1 MHFGIILLVEA
12 EEKDEAREVVEE
24 FLEENPKGDW
34 WVIGGRWS
42 GTLNPLDQAF
52 RAEAKRTIPHEEYGY
67 STKIL
72 EESRPLLQA
81 KWEEMGGSDVNPL
94 NRDSYKDGGYDD
106 DVMPLSE
113 AISVVRERWT
123 NPIDEAAKHEEAA
136 RKEKDT
142 RVRGYYLRIAGTLL
156 SEYFCLDANV
166 YNITTG
172 DYSIPEHP
180 EGWFAVRVDIHG

>member
-12 EEKDEAREVVEE
+12 EEKDEAREMDEE
-24 FLEENPKGDW
+24 FLEENPKADW
-34 WVIGGRWS
+34 WKIGGRWS
-42 GTLNPLDQAF
+42 GTLNPLNQAF
-52 RAEAKRTIPHEEYGY
+52 RAEAEKIIPDEDTE
-67 STKIL
+67 TL

-81 KWEEMGGSDVNPL
+81 KWEEMGRSDVNPL

-113 AISVVRERWT
+113 AISIVRKRWT
-123 NPIDEAAKHEEAA
+123 NPISEAAKFEEEA
-136 RKEKDT
+136 RKEKDPHW
-142 RVRGYYLRIAGTLL
+142 RGYYLRIAGTLL

-180 EGWFAVRVDIHG
+180 EGWFAVKVDIHA